1 MQINT
6 KSLLQYKRINI
17 VGSPGSGKSTLSS
30 RLSKLLNIEMFDL
43 DDYLYDNNCN
53 RLNSNS
59 TSQAINELLSNEYFI
74 IDGTYTTTFKD
85 RLNKLDLVI
94 LTNRS
99 TINNIITFTIRY
111 FTKKNLKCGERFTLK
126 TSFLLFKF
134 NAKVKP
140 SIIKSSLEAGVKM
153 AIYNRKNDELQ
164 WLN

>member
-1 MQINT
+1 MKINT

-30 RLSKLLNIEMFDL
+30 RLSELLNIEMFDL

-74 IDGTYTTTFKD
+74 IDGTYTTTFQD

-94 LTNRS
+94 LTNRN

-111 FTKKNLKCGERFTLK
+111 FTKKKLKCGERFTLK
-126 TSFLLFKF
+126 TSILLFKF

-140 SIIKSSLEAGVKM
+140 AIIKSSLEAGVKM

>member
-1 MQINT
+1 MKINT
-6 KSLLQYKRINI
+6 KSLLQYKRINV

-30 RLSKLLNIEMFDL
+30 RLSELLNIEMFDL
-43 DDYLYDNNCN
+43 DDYLYDNNCD

-74 IDGTYTTTFKD
+74 IDGTYTTTFQD
-85 RLNKLDLVI
+85 RLDKLDLVI
-94 LTNRS
+94 LTNRN

-111 FTKKNLKCGERFTLK
+111 FTKKYLKCGERFTLK
-126 TSFLLFKF
+126 TSILLFKF

-140 SIIKSSLEAGVKM
+140 AIIKSSLEAGVKM

>member
-1 MQINT
+1 MEISI

-43 DDYLYDNNCN
+43 DDYLYDNNCI

-59 TSQAINELLSNEYFI
+59 TSKAINELLSNESFI
-74 IDGTYTTTFKD
+74 IDGTYTTTFQD

-94 LTNRS
+94 LTNRN
-99 TINNIITFTIRY
+99 TINNIITFSFRY

-126 TSFLLFKF
+126 TSILLFKF

-140 SIIKSSLEAGVKM
+140 AIIKSALEAGVKT
-153 AIYNRKNDELQ
+153 AIYNRKNDELL

>member
-1 MQINT
+1 MEISI

-17 VGSPGSGKSTLSS
+17 VGSPGSGKSTLAS
-30 RLSKLLNIEMFDL
+30 RLSKLLNIEIFDL
-43 DDYLYDNNCN
+43 DDYLYNNNCN

-59 TSQAINELLSNEYFI
+59 TSKAINELLSNESFI
-74 IDGTYTTTFKD
+74 IDGTYTTTFQD

-94 LTNRS
+94 LTNRN

-111 FTKKNLKCGERFTLK
+111 FTKKKLKCGERFTLK

>member
-30 RLSKLLNIEMFDL
+30 RLSELLNIEMFDL

-94 LTNRS
+94 LTNRN

-111 FTKKNLKCGERFTLK
+111 FTKKKLKCGERFTLK